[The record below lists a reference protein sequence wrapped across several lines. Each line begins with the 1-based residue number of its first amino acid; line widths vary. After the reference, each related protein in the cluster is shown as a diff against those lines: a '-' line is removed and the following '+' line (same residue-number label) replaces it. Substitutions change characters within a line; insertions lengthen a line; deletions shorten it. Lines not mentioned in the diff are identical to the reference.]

1 MSCVKL
7 SLGTIAASFNFTIS
21 SVGIVGQITN
31 SRGKSLYNNNG
42 CLNFDRPKTFPNF
55 KQSMININGKKP
67 ISAVKNSS
75 QNYNDQFA
83 AFSYDNPG
91 ESGVPLFNMYEATA
105 NVIKTVFETLKS
117 KQEDIIKSY
126 EIADD
131 IVLTVTGSISVLYF
145 LRLNIDRLGK
155 ALY

>member
-83 AFSYDNPG
+83 AFSYDNPV